1 MDSLITQQLHREIET
16 DRLRVAGYRT
26 RVARRRNDRRA
37 HTRAVVGNALISVG
51 ERVRGCTQS
60 VPATSMRRA

>member
-1 MDSLITQQLHREIET
+1 MESLITQDLQREIEI

-26 RVARRRNDRRA
+26 RVARRRSDRRA
-37 HTRAVVGNALISVG
+37 VTRAAVGNALISVG

-60 VPATSMRRA
+60 VPATSMRRV

>member
-1 MDSLITQQLHREIET
+1 MESWITQDLQREIEI
-16 DRLRVAGYRT
+16 DRLRVAGYQT

-37 HTRAVVGNALISVG
+37 VTRTVVGNALISVG

>member
-1 MDSLITQQLHREIET
+1 MESWITQDLQREIEI
-16 DRLRVAGYRT
+16 DRLRVAGYQT

-37 HTRAVVGNALISVG
+37 QTRTVVGNALISVG

-60 VPATSMRRA
+60 VPATSVRRA